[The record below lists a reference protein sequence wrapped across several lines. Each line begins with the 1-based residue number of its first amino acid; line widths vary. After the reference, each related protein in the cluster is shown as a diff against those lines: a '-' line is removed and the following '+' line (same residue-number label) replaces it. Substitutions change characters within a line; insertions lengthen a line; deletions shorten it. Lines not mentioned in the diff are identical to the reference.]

1 MKKIS
6 SLALKITVAA
16 LVGLMIV
23 IPFFFQGQIV
33 DNLKKL
39 ANDNI
44 NGTLDF
50 KETRISFFS
59 HFPNLTVTFSDF
71 TLTGPAPFDKDTL
84 ASGEQIAVG
93 INLLSLV
100 KQRVE
105 VGMIYIGGGNINLI
119 NGIAGQTNFDII
131 IPSSDSLQAVAPA
144 DESETPAVKI
154 HKIKLRDCK
163 LRFEDVS
170 SGFVF
175 LAEELDYTGKGNF
188 AESVFDLKSKLE
200 AKKLT
205 IDLGR
210 SRYIDHKHLTAK
222 MVTSINTD
230 SLSFR
235 FPENKLK
242 LEGVP
247 LAFTG
252 YFKTLSDGFDI
263 NVEGSTEKMPFESLF
278 TLMPA
283 EYTTWFEGTRFRG
296 DAKLGFAFTG
306 IASDS
311 LGTFPDFSASMEV
324 QKGSIK
330 SSLADLPLE
339 NIEFRG
345 GLTIPQTNFDKIHL
359 AVDTVGFTMAGEQNG
374 GRISITMGD
383 SIAVKGALGGFADM
397 DAISKAVGLEEV
409 AFGGALEYRAKL
421 DGVYDSAKRTIPV
434 RSLFVKWSNGSV
446 FSTIHTSR
454 ITDLNA
460 SVLIESPDG
469 TYAGTRA
476 ELRPVWFVF
485 DGKPFNLEASLK
497 NFDNLQYD
505 IVSKGDLDLTNIY
518 KLLGITGAA
527 IDGYL
532 LSDLSLKGN
541 QADAKAGA
549 INKLQNSGT
558 LELRSF
564 KYKSDSYAM
573 PFQIPLAALRID
585 GDKAWLDK
593 TTVKSGE
600 SSITLEGYASNFM
613 GYYFEGGALSGQMK
627 ISSDRLA
634 LEDFMPAEAS
644 ELAAASEPTI
654 VADSAKGFTAP
665 VAYAGVV
672 QLPERMAITLDA
684 TIKELSYDSILVKNL
699 RGRVA
704 MRDKEMQLTGGRLNV
719 AGAAFSLNARYAPES
734 LGEAAFSF
742 AVKADSFNIRRAY
755 NEIPMIRELFSSAA
769 SMNGDVS
776 MKYDIAGKLDA
787 NMSPVLPS
795 LKGGGQIVLEDIK
808 VKGLKVLG
816 AISKATG
823 RDSINNPNLK
833 GVVIKSTISDNII
846 KIERTRMRVF
856 GFRPRFEGEASLDGR
871 LNIKFR
877 LGLPP
882 LGIIGIPITITG
894 TMDNPKIN
902 MRRSREG
909 DEIVTD
915 TDSDD

>member
-23 IPFFFQGQIV
+23 IPFFFQGHLV
-33 DNLKKL
+33 DKLKKL

-50 KETRISFFS
+50 KETGISFFS

-71 TLTGPAPFDKDTL
+71 TLMGPAPYDKDTL
-84 ASGEQIAVG
+84 ASGEEIAVG

-100 KQRVE
+100 RQRVE

-119 NGIAGQTNFDII
+119 NGIDGKANFDIML
-131 IPSSDSLQAVAPA
+131 PSSDSTAADTPA
-144 DESETPAVKI
+144 SAEDSETPAVKI

-163 LRFEDVS
+163 LRFEDVA

-188 AESVFDLKSKLE
+188 AEAVFDLKSNLE

-205 IDLGR
+205 VDLGT
-210 SRYIDHKHLTAK
+210 SRYIDHKRLTAS
-222 MVTSINTD
+222 MLTSINTD

-235 FPENKLK
+235 FIKNSLK
-242 LEGVP
+242 LQGVP
-247 LAFTG
+247 LEFSG
-252 YFKTLSDGFDI
+252 FFKTLADGFDI
-263 NVEGSTEKMPFESLF
+263 NIAGNTERMPFESLF

-283 EYTTWFEGTRFRG
+283 EFTPWFEDTRFRG
-296 DAKLGFAFTG
+296 DTKLGFAFTG

-311 LGTFPDFSASMEV
+311 LDTFPDFTASMEV

-345 GLTIPQTNFDKIHL
+345 SLTIPQTNFDKINL
-359 AVDTVGFTMAGEQNG
+359 TVDTVGFTIAGEQNG
-374 GRISITMGD
+374 GEISITMGD

-397 DAISKAVGLEEV
+397 DALSKAIGLEEV

-421 DGVYDSAKRTIPV
+421 DGVYDSAKRTIPAG
-434 RSLFVKWSNGSV
+434 SLFVKWSNGSV
-446 FSTIHTSR
+446 FSNIHTSR

-527 IDGYL
+527 VDGYL

-549 INKLQNSGT
+549 VNKLQNSGT

-585 GDKAWLDK
+585 GDKAWLDR
-593 TTVKSGE
+593 TTVRSGE

-627 ISSDRLA
+627 ISSDKLA
-634 LEDFMPAEAS
+634 LEDFMPVEAEESDAVAAD
-644 ELAAASEPTI
+644 LAAVAAKAEP
-654 VADSAKGFTAP
+654 S
-665 VAYAGVV
+665 AGVI

-684 TIKELSYDSILVKNL
+684 SIKELSYDSILVKNL

-704 MRDKEMQLTGGRLNV
+704 MRDKEMQLTGGRLNI

-734 LGEAAFSF
+734 LSEAAFSF

-776 MKYDIAGKLDA
+776 MKYDIAGKLDQ

-795 LKGGGQIVLEDIK
+795 LRGGGQIVLEDIK

-823 RDSINNPNLK
+823 RDSLDNPSLK

-871 LNIKFR
+871 LNIRFR

-915 TDSDD
+915 TESDD

>member
-23 IPFFFQGQIV
+23 IPFFFQGHLV
-33 DNLKKL
+33 DKLKKL

-50 KETRISFFS
+50 KETGISFFS

-71 TLTGPAPFDKDTL
+71 TLMGPAPYDKDTL
-84 ASGEQIAVG
+84 AFGEEIAVG

-119 NGIAGQTNFDII
+119 NGTDGKSNFDIML
-131 IPSSDSLQAVAPA
+131 PSSDSAEVDDPA
-144 DESETPAVKI
+144 ADAETPAVKI

-188 AESVFDLKSKLE
+188 AEAVFDLKSNLK
-200 AKKLT
+200 AKNLT
-205 IDLGR
+205 VDLGA
-210 SRYIDHKHLTAK
+210 SRYIDHKRLTAK

-235 FPENKLK
+235 FPKNNLK
-242 LEGVP
+242 LEEVP
-247 LAFTG
+247 LRFSG
-252 YFKTLSDGFDI
+252 FYKTLADGFDI
-263 NVEGSTEKMPFESLF
+263 NIEGSTEKMPFESLF
-278 TLMPA
+278 SLMPS
-283 EYTTWFEGTRFRG
+283 EYSSWFKDTRFRG
-296 DAKLGFAFTG
+296 DAKLGFAFAG
-306 IASDS
+306 ISSDS
-311 LGTFPDFSASMEV
+311 LGTFPDFSASIEV

-345 GLTIPQTNFDKIHL
+345 SLSIPQTNFDKIHL

-383 SIAVKGALGGFADM
+383 SIAVNGALGGFADM

-421 DGVYDSAKRTIPV
+421 DGVYDSAKRTIPAG
-434 RSLFVKWSNGSV
+434 SLFVKWSNGSV
-446 FSTIHTSR
+446 FSNILTSR

-460 SVLIESPDG
+460 SVKIESPDG
-469 TYAGTRA
+469 TYAGTSA

-549 INKLQNSGT
+549 VSKLQNSGT

-564 KYKSDSYAM
+564 KYKSDSYAI
-573 PFQIPLAALRID
+573 PFQIPLAALKFD

-634 LEDFMPAEAS
+634 LEDFMPVEAEEQS
-644 ELAAASEPTI
+644 E
-654 VADSAKGFTAP
+654 
-665 VAYAGVV
+665 VAYETPDSVAVVAKSAPSAGVI
-672 QLPERMAITLDA
+672 QLPERMAVTLDA
-684 TIKELSYDSILVKNL
+684 SIKELSYDSILVKNL

-704 MRDKEMQLTGGRLNV
+704 MRDKEMQLTGGRLNI

-734 LGEAAFSF
+734 LNEAAFSF

-755 NEIPMIRELFSSAA
+755 NEVPMIRELFSSAA

-776 MKYDIAGKLDA
+776 MKYDISGKLDQ

-795 LKGGGQIVLEDIK
+795 LKGSGQIVLEDIK
-808 VKGLKVLG
+808 VKGLRVLG

-823 RDSINNPNLK
+823 RDSLNNPTLK

-871 LNIKFR
+871 LNIRFR

>member
-23 IPFFFQGQIV
+23 IPFFFQGHLV
-33 DNLKKL
+33 DKLKKL

-71 TLTGPAPFDKDTL
+71 TLMGPAPYDKDTL
-84 ASGEQIAVG
+84 ASGEEIAVG
-93 INLLSLV
+93 INLISLV

-119 NGIAGQTNFDII
+119 NGIAGQTNFDIM
-131 IPSSDSLQAVAPA
+131 IPSSDSLQAVATA

-205 IDLGR
+205 VDLGR

-283 EYTTWFEGTRFRG
+283 EYTPWFEGTRFRG

-345 GLTIPQTNFDKIHL
+345 SLTIPQTNFDKIHL

-383 SIAVKGALGGFADM
+383 SIAVKGVLGGFADM

-421 DGVYDSAKRTIPV
+421 DGIYDSAKRTIPV
-434 RSLFVKWSNGSV
+434 GNIFVKWSNGSV
-446 FSTIHTSR
+446 FSNIHTSR

-460 SVLIESPDG
+460 SVMIESPDG

-564 KYKSDSYAM
+564 RYKSDSYAM

-585 GDKAWLDK
+585 GDKAWLDR

-613 GYYFEGGALSGQMK
+613 GYYFEGGSLSGQMK
-627 ISSDRLA
+627 ISSDKLA
-634 LEDFMPAEAS
+634 LEDFMPVEAE
-644 ELAAASEPTI
+644 EPAI
-654 VADSAKGFTAP
+654 VSDSAKGTPAP
-665 VAYAGVV
+665 VASSGVI
-672 QLPERMAITLDA
+672 QLPERMALTLDA
-684 TIKELSYDSILVKNL
+684 RIKELTYDSILVKNL

-704 MRDKEMQLTGGRLNV
+704 MRDKEMQLTGGRLNI

-734 LGEAAFSF
+734 INEADFSF
-742 AVKADSFNIRRAY
+742 AVKADSFNIRKAY
-755 NEIPMIRELFSSAA
+755 NEIPMIRELFTSAA

-795 LKGGGQIVLEDIK
+795 LKGGGQIVLNDIK

-823 RDSINNPNLK
+823 RDSLNNPSLK
-833 GVVIKSTISDNII
+833 GVVIKSTISNNII

-871 LNIKFR
+871 LNIRFR